1 MSISG
6 LGSTGFANP
15 LAALIPSV
23 SQDVTATQKRMS
35 PAEAAAAKVLA
46 ARSKQEAVLNE
57 IKEKGIYAWAQ
68 EQKLE
73 KIEAKA
79 RQLILEKRGLTED
92 DLAKMPE
99 DERAATELSIQEAI
113 AQLVKEALQKNMSNK
128 SAANADGQ
136 TPTGPMI
143 IDISV

>member
-6 LGSTGFANP
+6 LGSAGFANP
-15 LAALIPSV
+15 LAALTPSL
-23 SQDVTATQKRMS
+23 VTETASQKRMS
-35 PAEAAAAKVLA
+35 AADEAAAKVA
-46 ARSKQEAVLNE
+46 ASRSKQEATLNE
-57 IKEKGIYAWAQ
+57 IREKGIYAWAQ
-68 EQKLE
+68 EQKLA

-113 AQLVKEALQKNMSNK
+113 AQLVKEALQKNLGAK
-128 SAANADGQ
+128 SAADADGQ
-136 TPTGPMI
+136 KSTGPMI

>member
-15 LAALIPSV
+15 LAALTPGV
-23 SQDVTATQKRMS
+23 SQDITAGGKRMS
-35 PAEAAAAKVLA
+35 AADEAAARVA
-46 ARSKQEAVLNE
+46 ASRSKQEAILNE

-136 TPTGPMI
+136 TSTGPMI

>member
-6 LGSTGFANP
+6 VGSAGFANP
-15 LAALIPSV
+15 LAGLTPSI
-23 SQDVTATQKRMS
+23 SQDISATEKRMS
-35 PAEAAAAKVLA
+35 AAEAAAAKVLA
-46 ARSKQEAVLNE
+46 ARSKQDAILNE

-79 RQLILEKRGLTED
+79 RQLVLEKRGLTED

-113 AQLVKEALQKNMSNK
+113 AQLVKEALQKNMANK

-136 TPTGPMI
+136 TSTGPMI